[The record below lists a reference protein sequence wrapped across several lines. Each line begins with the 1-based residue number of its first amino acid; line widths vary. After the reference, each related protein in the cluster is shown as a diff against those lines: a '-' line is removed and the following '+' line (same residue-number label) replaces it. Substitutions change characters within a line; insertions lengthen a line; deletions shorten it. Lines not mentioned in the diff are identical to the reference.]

1 MHQTSR
7 TLSAPHSSAT
17 SFALISNS
25 KRSAA
30 GANKHQHCRMQSG
43 LSAVTCQFFNINCNS
58 FSMPSYLILLLFCL
72 GAQRNAALVH
82 AQDSTTAAGAADA
95 APSPHAAALASPG
108 TGGGSSILD
117 QFSPN
122 CTAVS
127 HIFQA
132 RGIDQAEIP
141 QKPSNEMVLRYCES
155 PSVGTC
161 CTYNMETRMALQSR
175 IQLER
180 QSKDQITK
188 MSNALAAKAQKF
200 NSIFRKLLS
209 ESKEEFHNMFTR
221 TYGVIYQQNSYVF
234 SDLFNELENYYT
246 RGRTDLLDVMDKFF
260 NTLYQKMFQVL
271 NGQYTFD
278 EKFLHCVSEHMKE
291 LKPFGDVPDKLA
303 LQIKRSFVATRTYWQ
318 ALHTAAEV
326 SKKLINVHL
335 NADCTAALTKM
346 QHCGACKGYAQ
357 KPCTNYC
364 VNVIKGC
371 LHYVNEFD
379 SEWENFAVAM
389 DKVAE
394 RLLGSFNIV
403 MVVEPINIKISE
415 AIMNFQESGQAI
427 TSRVFEGCGRPTLG
441 RTRRSMNPKFT
452 QRTSAPVARQRLS
465 SVSLSSSDSK
475 VIRKRATLEVPTEQ
489 IESDILDIDADVDD
503 AIVLRERRASEPG
516 SEEQSAEGD
525 KSNGS
530 SNGGGSGGRRN
541 QQRRK
546 PQQNRKN
553 DDDYN
558 GRDPNLDKLVR
569 EIRQRVKESKKFW
582 SNLPHQICSNDET
595 STSSDVDGMC
605 WNGHTID
612 RYMHPVTT
620 EQTRNPEFPGNPAS
634 TRQISQVA
642 TQLFYLKNVINHLRN
657 AYNGQ
662 DVEWSD
668 HDAID
673 GSGAGS
679 GAGSDDEDDDEGSGL
694 SGGPFTPPH
703 LKPTDRP
710 SVPANN
716 IDDEDGDD
724 VEERRITDTS
734 HTTRPKYPGSTSGGA
749 AAGGDTNSIEEEEEN
764 DDDDDNDLDADKDS
778 GNAGAKTAPKM
789 TLRRA
794 LLMYLL
800 PLYMAWFGGCVADML

>member
-1 MHQTSR
+1 MKQFSR
-7 TLSAPHSSAT
+7 TLRASKKTMISDKSMQQCSSPVAG
-17 SFALISNS
+17 
-25 KRSAA
+25 KRWRS
-30 GANKHQHCRMQSG
+30 
-43 LSAVTCQFFNINCNS
+43 LSAS
-58 FSMPSYLILLLFCL
+58 SYLILLLCCSATL
-72 GAQRNAALVH
+72 VQAQ
-82 AQDSTTAAGAADA
+82 QSSGDSNS
-95 APSPHAAALASPG
+95 PSLPHTAALASPG
-108 TGGGSSILD
+108 AGAGSSGGSSILD

-122 CTAVS
+122 CTSVS
-127 HIFQA
+127 HVFLS
-132 RGIDQAEIP
+132 RGIEQSELP
-141 QKPSNEMVLRYCES
+141 QKPNNEMGLRYCET
-155 PSVGTC
+155 PAVGTC
-161 CTYNMETRMALQSR
+161 CTYNMETRLALQSR
-175 IQLER
+175 IQLEK
-180 QSKDQITK
+180 QSREQITK
-188 MSNALAAKAQKF
+188 MSNALAAKAQKY

-209 ESKEEFHNMFTR
+209 ESKEEFHKMFTR

-246 RGRTDLLDVMDKFF
+246 RGRVDLLQVMDKFF

-271 NGQYTFD
+271 NGQYSFD
-278 EKFLHCVSEHMKE
+278 EKFLNCVSEHMKE

-303 LQIKRSFVATRTYWQ
+303 VQIKRSFVATRTYWQ

-326 SKKLINVHL
+326 SKKIINIHL

-346 QHCGACKGYAQ
+346 QHCGACKGYAE

-379 SEWENFAVAM
+379 TEWENFAAAM

-415 AIMNFQESGQAI
+415 AIMNFQESGQSI

-441 RTRRSMNPKFT
+441 RTRRAISPRFSQPITTYQT
-452 QRTSAPVARQRLS
+452 QPS
-465 SVSLSSSDSK
+465 SVVLTSSDSK
-475 VIRKRATLEVPTEQ
+475 VIRKRAILDVPVEQ
-489 IESDILDIDADVDD
+489 IESDILDIDADVGD
-503 AIVLRERRASEPG
+503 AIVLRERRAAEPI
-516 SEEQSAEGD
+516 SEEQNADAD
-525 KSNGS
+525 KTSGEV
-530 SNGGGSGGRRN
+530 GGGSSTNGNGRSGGGGAGGRGN

-546 PQQNRKN
+546 QQQNRKN
-553 DDDYN
+553 DDDN
-558 GRDPNLDKLVR
+558 NRDPNLDKLVR

-582 SNLPHQICSNDET
+582 SNLPHQICSNEEI

-612 RYMHPVTT
+612 RYMHPVTN
-620 EQTRNPEFPGNPAS
+620 EQSRNPEFPGNPAS
-634 TRQISQVA
+634 TRQTSQVA

-662 DVEWSD
+662 DVDWSD
-668 HDAID
+668 HDSIY

-710 SVPANN
+710 GSVPANN
-716 IDDEDGDD
+716 IDDEDEED

-734 HTTRPKYPGSTSGGA
+734 HTTRPKYPGSTGA
-749 AAGGDTNSIEEEEEN
+749 GAGAGVAAGGDTNTIDEEE
-764 DDDDDNDLDADKDS
+764 DDADDNDLDEEKV
-778 GNAGAKTAPKM
+778 GGENAGAKTASKM

-800 PLYMAWFGGCVADML
+800 PLYMAWFGGVVVDML